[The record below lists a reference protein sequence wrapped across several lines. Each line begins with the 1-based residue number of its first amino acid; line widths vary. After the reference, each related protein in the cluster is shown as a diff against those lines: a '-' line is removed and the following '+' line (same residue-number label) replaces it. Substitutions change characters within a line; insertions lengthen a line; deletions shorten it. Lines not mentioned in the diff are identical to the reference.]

1 MRLTTQIISG
11 LSLTLAVTLMTACTS
26 PSATESDF
34 GNSVRH
40 MKQAQTM
47 NPGTP
52 SRETLETSDGDR
64 LSTVLDVYRSDVAR
78 PEVIQEDIVIG
89 TNN

>member
-1 MRLTTQIISG
+1 MRLTTRIISG

-26 PSATESDF
+26 PSAVESDF

-40 MKQAQTM
+40 MRQAQTL

-52 SRETLETSDGDR
+52 SRETIETTDGDR
-64 LSTVLDVYRSDVAR
+64 LSAVLDVYRGDVAR
-78 PEVIQEDIVIG
+78 PEAIRESIVIDAG
-89 TNN
+89 N